1 MEEVIQT
8 IAGPILVIA
17 FILLVREI
25 CTWYWKLNK
34 IVTLLEEISKK
45 VGKSGKVR
53 MIPVKEYLNKDEV

>member
-1 MEEVIQT
+1 MEEVVKT

-34 IVTLLEEISKK
+34 IVKLLEDISKK
-45 VGKSGKVR
+45 VGKSERVR
-53 MIPVKEYLNKDEV
+53 IIPVKEVQGGE